1 MNSLV
6 IAERDADNFEVIF
19 VGNLADGEFCMYI
32 LLTDISEAR
41 LSCGT
46 GTTSYDLYEGV
57 ERREKPF
64 NRCCDNNK
72 SFKGL

>member
-41 LSCGT
+41 LSCGGT

-57 ERREKPF
+57 ERRGE
-64 NRCCDNNK
+64 
-72 SFKGL
+72 GETL